1 MQLSKKFKI
10 IDARSDPPKNQGNR
24 GERLQN
30 HGIHGYYFHVQYAY
44 RQVIDNKSHFSC
56 TVLIKPGFGEIITAL
71 YDT

>member
-30 HGIHGYYFHVQYAY
+30 HGIHGYYTVACAH
-44 RQVIDNKSHFSC
+44 K
-56 TVLIKPGFGEIITAL
+56 VLIEVPEPKRDKMLLSCANSPSGS
-71 YDT
+71 